1 MSTQILA
8 TKLYTPSVRPGSVLR
23 PRLIDRLNAGLR
35 GKLTLISA
43 PAGFGKTTLVTEWI
57 NSDDLQVTWMSLD
70 EGDSD
75 PICFLTYIVAALQ
88 TIEPEI
94 GKDILNLLESPQP
107 PPIASLLTPLLNE
120 LAAVPH
126 EFVLVLDD
134 YHVLDSQ
141 EIDTALAFLIDNQP
155 PQMHLVITSR
165 EDPGLPL
172 SRLRVRGQLN
182 EIRAA
187 DLRFT
192 PDEAAEFL
200 NNAMGLSLAP
210 EDVAALE
217 RRTEGWIAGL
227 QLAAISMQGQTD
239 VGQFI
244 QSFTG
249 SHHFVLDYL
258 IEEVLTRQPPH
269 IQDFL
274 LKTSILE
281 RLCGPLCVAILQ
293 DDEDA
298 LATLEHIRQANLF
311 LIPLDNERKWF
322 RYHHLFADL
331 LRQRLL
337 RDSTDFSLEDVKQFH
352 TRASIWYETN
362 GLEIAAF
369 QHAIASDDIERAERL
384 IESQGTPMYL
394 RGIVKPILQW
404 LESLPQ
410 QTLDQHPSLWF
421 AYASTLLLN
430 GQHTLVEQTLTH
442 ADNALKNAELN
453 ETTQDIMG
461 RIASMRGTLAV
472 IQNDVEAMIA
482 HSDDA
487 LARLHP
493 ENVAIR
499 IVSHWTRGYAYQLQG
514 NHQLARHAYKD
525 VLQLSES
532 GENSFYA
539 IVATI
544 SLGQLEELDNQLHQ
558 ASERYQSAIQL
569 SGDHSIASQAF
580 LGLARIHY
588 QWNDL
593 EAAQAHG
600 KQCHERLQHME
611 QTDAT
616 ASYKVFLAYVYISQ
630 NDFTKA
636 YEILDEAEAFVHQH
650 YFLFRMPDIVE
661 SQVRVLIHRDNLTT
675 ALQLAEAYNL
685 TISQARIHLAQE
697 NASRALQILTPF
709 IQKAQ
714 ETESQYEYL
723 KGLVLQAVVYHALN
737 QPDAALKVL
746 NESLALA
753 KHGGFIRIFVDEGIV
768 MKELLSEAVA
778 QDIFPTYSQK
788 LLAAFDASSD
798 SEPSLASQS
807 LIDPLSDRE
816 LEVLRLVAEGL
827 TNREISKHLFVALDT
842 VKGHNRNIYQKLQVK
857 RRTEAV
863 ARARE
868 LGLI

>member
-1 MSTQILA
+1 M
-8 TKLYTPSVRPGSVLR
+8 
-23 PRLIDRLNAGLR
+23 IDRLNAGLR

-430 GQHTLVEQTLTH
+430 GQH
-442 ADNALKNAELN
+442 
-453 ETTQDIMG
+453 
-461 RIASMRGTLAV
+461 
-472 IQNDVEAMIA
+472 
-482 HSDDA
+482 
-487 LARLHP
+487 
-493 ENVAIR
+493 
-499 IVSHWTRGYAYQLQG
+499 
-514 NHQLARHAYKD
+514 
-525 VLQLSES
+525 
-532 GENSFYA
+532 
-539 IVATI
+539 
-544 SLGQLEELDNQLHQ
+544 
-558 ASERYQSAIQL
+558 
-569 SGDHSIASQAF
+569 
-580 LGLARIHY
+580 
-588 QWNDL
+588 
-593 EAAQAHG
+593 
-600 KQCHERLQHME
+600 
-611 QTDAT
+611 
-616 ASYKVFLAYVYISQ
+616 
-630 NDFTKA
+630 
-636 YEILDEAEAFVHQH
+636 
-650 YFLFRMPDIVE
+650 
-661 SQVRVLIHRDNLTT
+661 
-675 ALQLAEAYNL
+675 
-685 TISQARIHLAQE
+685 
-697 NASRALQILTPF
+697 
-709 IQKAQ
+709 
-714 ETESQYEYL
+714 
-723 KGLVLQAVVYHALN
+723 
-737 QPDAALKVL
+737 
-746 NESLALA
+746 
-753 KHGGFIRIFVDEGIV
+753 
-768 MKELLSEAVA
+768 
-778 QDIFPTYSQK
+778 
-788 LLAAFDASSD
+788 
-798 SEPSLASQS
+798 
-807 LIDPLSDRE
+807 
-816 LEVLRLVAEGL
+816 
-827 TNREISKHLFVALDT
+827 
-842 VKGHNRNIYQKLQVK
+842 
-857 RRTEAV
+857 
-863 ARARE
+863 
-868 LGLI
+868 